1 MASRMREFDSLRLHH
16 FSSKLTDNTQVYDM
30 IPAEVAEL
38 AFARVS
44 KTREGNL
51 VWVRLPPSAYSYYE
65 NSPKTA
71 SICRD
76 GLSWTPE
83 LAYAVGLIATDGN
96 LSSDG
101 RHISLTSSDI
111 QQIENFKKCLGT
123 KANPCR
129 NPPGSFTKSQ
139 SYRIQ
144 AGNKILY
151 QQLRNIGLSPNK
163 TGSLGALDIPN
174 NFFRDFLRG
183 VIDRDG
189 SIILYTDR
197 YNVYKGTRYEYLRMY
212 VTVTSASLPFL
223 EWILAAVR
231 KALSVRGYIVGEL
244 PRPPFVMPIWKLR
257 FAKQA
262 SIRIARWI
270 YYSPDVPCLTRKRV
284 LAERAL
290 QTFETFQDKRTKTRR
305 HSNGWI

>member
-1 MASRMREFDSLRLHH
+1 M
-16 FSSKLTDNTQVYDM
+16 
-30 IPAEVAEL
+30 
-38 AFARVS
+38 
-44 KTREGNL
+44 
-51 VWVRLPPSAYSYYE
+51 WVRLPPSVSSYCE
-65 NSPKTA
+65 NSKKTA

-76 GLSWTPE
+76 GLGWTPE

-101 RHISLTSSDI
+101 RHISLTSSDT

-123 KANPCR
+123 KANLCR
-129 NPPGSFTKSQ
+129 NPPGSFTKNQ
-139 SYRIQ
+139 SYHIQ

-163 TGSLGALDIPN
+163 TGSLGALDIPS

-183 VIDRDG
+183 VIDGDG
-189 SIILYTDR
+189 SVILYTDR
-197 YNVYKGTRYEYLRMY
+197 YNVYKGTRYEYLRLY
-212 VTVTSASLPFL
+212 LTITSVSLPFL
-223 EWILAAVR
+223 EWIRSSVQQ
-231 KALSVRGYIVGEL
+231 ALSVPGHLIQQA
-244 PRPPFVMPIWKLR
+244 PRPWATKPVWKLR

-290 QTFETFQDKRTKTRR
+290 QTFETFQDKRTKAWR
-305 HSNGWI
+305 HSNGHF

>member
-1 MASRMREFDSLRLHH
+1 M
-16 FSSKLTDNTQVYDM
+16 
-30 IPAEVAEL
+30 
-38 AFARVS
+38 
-44 KTREGNL
+44 
-51 VWVRLPPSAYSYYE
+51 WVRLPPSAY
-65 NSPKTA
+65 P

-101 RHISLTSSDI
+101 RHISLTSSDT

-129 NPPGSFTKSQ
+129 NSPGSFTKKQ
-139 SYRIQ
+139 SYRLQ
-144 AGNKILY
+144 VGNKILY
-151 QQLRNIGLSPNK
+151 AQLQAIGLSPRK
-163 TGSLGALDIPN
+163 TGSLRALDVPDN
-174 NFFRDFLRG
+174 SFRDFFRG
-183 VIDRDG
+183 VIDGDG

-197 YNVYKGTRYEYLRMY
+197 YNIYKGTRYEYLRMY

-223 EWILAAVR
+223 EWILTSVQ
-231 KALSVRGYIVGEL
+231 KALSVRGYIVGQP
-244 PRPPFVMPIWKLR
+244 PRPQFYMPTWKLR

-270 YYSPDVPCLTRKRV
+270 YYSQDVPCLSRKRV
-284 LAERAL
+284 LAEHAL
-290 QTFETFQDKRTKTRR
+290 KTFEQFQDKRTKTWR
-305 HSNGWI
+305 HSNGGV

>member
-1 MASRMREFDSLRLHH
+1 M
-16 FSSKLTDNTQVYDM
+16 
-30 IPAEVAEL
+30 AEVAEL

-51 VWVRLPPSAYSYYE
+51 VWVRLPPSACS
-65 NSPKTA
+65 

-76 GLSWTPE
+76 GPNWTPD

-96 LSSDG
+96 LSVDG
-101 RHISLTSSDI
+101 RHINLTSSDTE
-111 QQIENFKKCLGT
+111 QIENFKKCLST

-129 NPPGSFTKSQ
+129 NPPGSFTKRQ
-139 SYRIQ
+139 SYRLQ
-144 AGNKILY
+144 AGNKVLY
-151 QQLRNIGLSPNK
+151 QQLQAIGLSPRK
-163 TGSLGALDIPN
+163 TGSLQALAIPD
-174 NFFRDFLRG
+174 NFFRDFFRG
-183 VIDRDG
+183 VIDGDG

-223 EWILAAVR
+223 EWILASVQ
-231 KALSVRGYIVGEL
+231 KALSVRGYIVGQP
-244 PRPPFVMPIWKLR
+244 PRPRFVMPTWKLR

-270 YYSPDVPCLTRKRV
+270 YYSRDIPCLLRKRI

-290 QTFETFQDKRTKTRR
+290 QTFETFQDKRTKAWRYR
-305 HSNGWI
+305 HGRI